1 LRFQASHGKKFL
13 RPPSQPIVDAVVLT
27 CQTSNDENHQ
37 QENRGP
43 DCHGQ
48 KGRTYLKKKNKKPKS
63 KRAESMTQVVEL
75 LRSKPDA
82 ISVVFFCIINYPP
95 NLVA

>member
-1 LRFQASHGKKFL
+1 MRIEVPGQPWEKVLET
-13 RPPSQPIVDAVVLT
+13 PSQPIVDAVVLT

-48 KGRTYLKKKNKKPKS
+48 KGRTYLKKKKK
-63 KRAESMTQVVEL
+63 
-75 LRSKPDA
+75 
-82 ISVVFFCIINYPP
+82 NP
-95 NLVA
+95 NQKGLKA